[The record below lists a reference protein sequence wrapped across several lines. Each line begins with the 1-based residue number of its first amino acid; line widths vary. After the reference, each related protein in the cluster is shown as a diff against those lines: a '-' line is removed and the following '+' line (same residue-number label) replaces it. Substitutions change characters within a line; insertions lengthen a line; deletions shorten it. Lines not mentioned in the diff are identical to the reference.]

1 MCVAPVSGSSSTS
14 SSTSCLV
21 ASGDLSVSAS
31 PWKNVRPACTSSLG
45 VDGFAL
51 RLLWLWVGVTLAFR
65 FAAFLGVSPCPKPL
79 FSAVSPSCSTALSS
93 YSAAS
98 SSVSSSVN
106 VPKSKLVTAVV
117 LSYSPCGVLLSL
129 ARSALVF
136 PPSLLV
142 MVCARAS
149 LSSLLR
155 VSSSFSARSSSS
167 NTSISFVAEALSS
180 IVSLPTICSC
190 SSLSM
195 GLSPVWVS
203 AELPIVLFSSAI
215 ISSNSPCWAKMVSSP
230 PSKTPSKR
238 EDLNFNLSSMSSS
251 NVPADTRFIT
261 CMFRF
266 CPRR

>member
-1 MCVAPVSGSSSTS
+1 M
-14 SSTSCLV
+14 
-21 ASGDLSVSAS
+21 
-31 PWKNVRPACTSSLG
+31 
-45 VDGFAL
+45 
-51 RLLWLWVGVTLAFR
+51 
-65 FAAFLGVSPCPKPL
+65 
-79 FSAVSPSCSTALSS
+79 
-93 YSAAS
+93 
-98 SSVSSSVN
+98 
-106 VPKSKLVTAVV
+106 

-129 ARSALVF
+129 ARSALLF
-136 PPSLLV
+136 PPSLSAR
-142 MVCARAS
+142 VCALTS

-155 VSSSFSARSSSS
+155 VSSSFSAKSSSS
-167 NTSISFVAEALSS
+167 NTSVSFVSGALSS
-180 IVSLPTICSC
+180 IVSLPTTSSC

-215 ISSNSPCWAKMVSSP
+215 ISSNLPCWAKIVSSP

-238 EDLNFNLSSMSSS
+238 EDLNFNLPSMSSS